1 MLTVESHCH
10 TNASSDCLVR
20 PADLVAAC
28 RQRGVDRVI
37 ITDHSTISGALA
49 AKKLDPERV
58 IVGEEVLTTKG
69 ELLTAFVTQEIPRR
83 LEPLEAIKRL
93 RDQGAFI
100 SVSHPFDPR
109 RSGWTEEDLIELAPL
124 VDAIET
130 FNARNILPSY
140 NLRAR
145 EFATRHN
152 LRGTAGSDAHTVFEL
167 GRAVMLLPD
176 FSDAASLRLAMQ
188 QVQYRTRGS
197 SVLVR
202 LASRTAALRNKLARR
217 A

>member
-1 MLTVESHCH
+1 M
-10 TNASSDCLVR
+10 R
-20 PADLVAAC
+20 PENLVAAC

-37 ITDHSTISGALA
+37 ITDHNSIAGAQA

-145 EFATRHN
+145 EFASQHG
-152 LRGTAGSDAHTVFEL
+152 LPGTAGSDAHTVFEL

-176 FSDAASLRLAMQ
+176 FNNADGMRRAMQ
-188 QVQYRTRGS
+188 EVQYRTRGS